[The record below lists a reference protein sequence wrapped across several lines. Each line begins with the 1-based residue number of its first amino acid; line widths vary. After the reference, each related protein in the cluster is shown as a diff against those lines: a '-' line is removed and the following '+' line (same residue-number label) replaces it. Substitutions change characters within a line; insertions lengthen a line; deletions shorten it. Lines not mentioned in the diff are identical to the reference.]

1 METADDDERN
11 FIIFSDSKSALQAI
25 SGQDWTHPLVLYI
38 LERLNWL
45 VHYQEK
51 RILFY
56 WIPSHVGIKGNE
68 KADAAAKAG
77 LSRRVANVPIPYGD
91 FKKHINVLLKCKW
104 QSQWDEAVNNKLHE
118 IHPQLG
124 LWPGGSRIIRREES
138 VLARIRIGHTHLTH
152 CFLLKGEDPPQC
164 TACDCQL
171 TVKHILF
178 ECVDFIESRNRHFSV
193 NSFRELFEKVP
204 PDSILSYLH
213 EIGLFYRL

>member
-45 VHYQEK
+45 VQYQQK

-56 WIPSHVGIKGNE
+56 WIPSHVGIRGNE

-77 LSRRVANVPIPYGD
+77 LSSRVANVPIPYGD

-104 QSQWDEAVNNKLHE
+104 QSQWDETANNKLHE

-164 TACDCQL
+164 IACDCLL
-171 TVKHILF
+171 TVKHILLD
-178 ECVDFIESRNRHFSV
+178 CVDFIESRNRHFSV